1 MPERLDSR
9 PARTDLTDRECA
21 KILGGLIGSL
31 CLMTTVETVRAA
43 VAHWAEDSPAWAALD
58 LYARTQRP
66 KPTSP
71 KKN

>member
-9 PARTDLTDRECA
+9 PSRTDLTDRECA

-43 VAHWAEDSPAWAALD
+43 VEHWAENSEAWTAID
-58 LYARTQRP
+58 LFTKTQRP
-66 KPTSP
+66 SPTGP